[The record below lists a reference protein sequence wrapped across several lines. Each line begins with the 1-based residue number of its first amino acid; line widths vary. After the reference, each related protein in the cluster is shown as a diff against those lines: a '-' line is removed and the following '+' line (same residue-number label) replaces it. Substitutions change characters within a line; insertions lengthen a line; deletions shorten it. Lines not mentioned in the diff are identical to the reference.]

1 MAEPSPRSATN
12 SAPFLL
18 REIAPPVFVSRW
30 TILARPVAGSICI
43 TLLASLFA
51 NNTVPLS
58 PAMGPSTLLPSHD
71 QTTFHD
77 CPAASTPGIA
87 AVAGRTGSGGAAFFA
102 AFAAWPAPGIENGFG
117 GFPHLASTFLIPG
130 FCQLCWLLPRGNEED
145 GLCAMLGEQETTPAA
160 QQAIAARA
168 SRDFI

>member
-30 TILARPVAGSICI
+30 TILARPVDGSSCI

-58 PAMGPSTLLPSHD
+58 LAMGPSTLLPSHD

-77 CPAASTPGIA
+77 WPAARTPGMA
-87 AVAGRTGSGGAAFFA
+87 DVAGRTGSGGAAFA
-102 AFAAWPAPGIENGFG
+102 LADWLMGIENGLD
-117 GFPHLASTFLIPG
+117 GFLHFASTSFNPG
-130 FCQLCWLLPRGNEED
+130 FCQLCRPPPGGNEDE
-145 GLCAMLGEQETTPAA
+145 GLCAETTAAA
-160 QQAIAARA
+160 QPAI
-168 SRDFI
+168 

>member
-71 QTTFHD
+71 HTTFHD

-87 AVAGRTGSGGAAFFA
+87 DVAGRTGSGCAAVEFA
-102 AFAAWPAPGIENGFG
+102 AGPPPGIEKGGG
-117 GFPHLASTFLIPG
+117 GFPHLASTFLSPG
-130 FCQLCWLLPRGNEED
+130 FCQFC
-145 GLCAMLGEQETTPAA
+145 ML
-160 QQAIAARA
+160 
-168 SRDFI
+168 F